1 MTVCYDTVLYNIC
14 DIFAELNLFVSR
26 AETLSTSTI
35 ILPSCI
41 SLCFWFPHS
50 SIFMELKAPIK
61 LVKGWKWSQLE
72 LLHSAIYP
80 KDFVRLC
87 LCNMIIQSI
96 CCPLVSPEGR
106 LWSHIGI
113 ADMPN
118 KRQSTLFSP
127 AYHLWDVLMSC
138 SQHKSLSGR
147 NICCSNSPSGR
158 KVAWFVSQLS
168 GFKFLISPV
177 IVFLILCFLTGC
189 SSGLWLHCGQ
199 ISHSS

>member
-61 LVKGWKWSQLE
+61 LVKGWKSSQLE

-106 LWSHIGI
+106 LWSHIGVAEHAKQKTI
-113 ADMPN
+113 YTFLT
-118 KRQSTLFSP
+118 SLSSVGCV
-127 AYHLWDVLMSC
+127 DVLLPT
-138 SQHKSLSGR
+138 QKSLRAQYLLLQFSLWKKSCM
-147 NICCSNSPSGR
+147 IC
-158 KVAWFVSQLS
+158 LS
-168 GFKFLISPV
+168 A
-177 IVFLILCFLTGC
+177 
-189 SSGLWLHCGQ
+189 LWV
-199 ISHSS
+199 

>member
-61 LVKGWKWSQLE
+61 LVKGWKSSQLE

-106 LWSHIGI
+106 LWSHIGV

-118 KRQSTLFSP
+118 NLHFSHQLIICGMCWRLAP
-127 AYHLWDVLMSC
+127 NTKV
-138 SQHKSLSGR
+138 SQGAIFAAPILPLEEKLHDLSLSSLGL
-147 NICCSNSPSGR
+147 NF
-158 KVAWFVSQLS
+158 WFLLLL
-168 GFKFLISPV
+168 FF
-177 IVFLILCFLTGC
+177 
-189 SSGLWLHCGQ
+189 
-199 ISHSS
+199 